1 MVVPTGKRTRGAH
14 RIASHF
20 LLLRLYLIRL
30 RSTKAS
36 SPLLLSVPDPRF
48 GRPLLVPRAF
58 WFCIRLCGKKGVVF
72 CFLDRGMAG

>member
-1 MVVPTGKRTRGAH
+1 MVVPTRTRTRGLH

-20 LLLRLYLIRL
+20 LLLHLYLRL
-30 RSTKAS
+30 HSTKAS

-58 WFCIRLCGKKGVVF
+58 WSCILLCGKKGVVF
-72 CFLDRGMAG
+72 CFLDRGAAG